1 MGGKHR
7 YLSFFCLKLNKKKK
21 ETRVQI
27 RPERRRKQI
36 MTKDAFIREV
46 RNAEAMLYHISKSIL
61 KNDSDCGDAVQ
72 ETLLKAYEKLPML
85 KEEKF
90 FRTWITRILI
100 NECTGILRKRKNVIP
115 YEDYMDNARM
125 FEENRYHHLY
135 MAIMELPED
144 LRILVTL
151 YYIEGFSQKEI
162 SEILEIPEGTIKSRL
177 SRAREFLKIQL
188 SDEEEKSPISRKNS
202 KMSNKVTGKGKMP
215 C

>member
-1 MGGKHR
+1 
-7 YLSFFCLKLNKKKK
+7 
-21 ETRVQI
+21 
-27 RPERRRKQI
+27 

-46 RNAEAMLYHISKSIL
+46 RNAETMLYHISKSIL
-61 KNDSDCGDAVQ
+61 KNDADCGDAVQ
-72 ETLLKAYEKLPML
+72 ETLLKVYEKLPML

-100 NECTGILRKRKNVIP
+100 NECKGILRKQKKVVP
-115 YEDYMDNARM
+115 YEDYMDNERLS
-125 FEENRYHHLY
+125 EENRYHHLY

-177 SRAREFLKIQL
+177 SRARDFLKVQL

-202 KMSNKVTGKGKMP
+202 KTSNKVTGKGKVR

>member
-1 MGGKHR
+1 
-7 YLSFFCLKLNKKKK
+7 
-21 ETRVQI
+21 
-27 RPERRRKQI
+27 

-61 KNDSDCGDAVQ
+61 KNDSDCGDVVQ

-115 YEDYMDNARM
+115 YEDYMDNERLS
-125 FEENRYHHLY
+125 EESRYHHLY

-177 SRAREFLKIQL
+177 SRARDFLKVQL

-202 KMSNKVTGKGKMP
+202 KMSNKMTGKGKMP

>member
-1 MGGKHR
+1 M
-7 YLSFFCLKLNKKKK
+7 
-21 ETRVQI
+21 
-27 RPERRRKQI
+27 
-36 MTKDAFIREV
+36 
-46 RNAEAMLYHISKSIL
+46 YHISKSIL
-61 KNDSDCGDAVQ
+61 KNDADCGDAVQ
-72 ETLLKAYEKLPML
+72 ETLLKVYEKLPML

-100 NECTGILRKRKNVIP
+100 NECKGILRKQKKVVP
-115 YEDYMDNARM
+115 YEDYMDNERLS
-125 FEENRYHHLY
+125 EENRYHHLY

-162 SEILEIPEGTIKSRL
+162 SEILEGTIKSRL
-177 SRAREFLKIQL
+177 SRARDFLKVQL

-202 KMSNKVTGKGKMP
+202 KTSNKVTGKGKMP

>member
-1 MGGKHR
+1 
-7 YLSFFCLKLNKKKK
+7 
-21 ETRVQI
+21 
-27 RPERRRKQI
+27 
-36 MTKDAFIREV
+36 MTKDAFIREI
-46 RNAEAMLYHISKSIL
+46 RNAEIMLYHISKSIL

-100 NECTGILRKRKNVIP
+100 NECKGILRKQKKVVP
-115 YEDYMDNARM
+115 YEDYMDNERLS
-125 FEENRYHHLY
+125 EENRYHHLY

-177 SRAREFLKIQL
+177 SRAREFLKVQL
-188 SDEEEKSPISRKNS
+188 SDEEEKTPISRKNN
-202 KMSNKVTGKGKMP
+202 KMTGKGKMP

>member
-1 MGGKHR
+1 
-7 YLSFFCLKLNKKKK
+7 
-21 ETRVQI
+21 
-27 RPERRRKQI
+27 

-100 NECTGILRKRKNVIP
+100 NECKGILRKQKKVVQ
-115 YEDYMDNARM
+115 YEDYMGNERLS
-125 FEENRYHHLY
+125 EENRYHHLY

-177 SRAREFLKIQL
+177 SRARDSLKTQL
-188 SDEEEKSPISRKNS
+188 SDEEEKSSIFRKNS

>member
-1 MGGKHR
+1 
-7 YLSFFCLKLNKKKK
+7 
-21 ETRVQI
+21 
-27 RPERRRKQI
+27 

-46 RNAEAMLYHISKSIL
+46 RNAETMLYHISKSIL
-61 KNDSDCGDAVQ
+61 KNDADCGDAVQ
-72 ETLLKAYEKLPML
+72 ETLLKVYEKLPML

-100 NECTGILRKRKNVIP
+100 NECKGILRKQKKVVP
-115 YEDYMDNARM
+115 YEDYMDNERLS
-125 FEENRYHHLY
+125 EENRYHHLY

-162 SEILEIPEGTIKSRL
+162 SEILEIPEGTIKRRL
-177 SRAREFLKIQL
+177 SRARDFLKVQL

-202 KMSNKVTGKGKMP
+202 KTSNKVTGKGKMP

>member
-1 MGGKHR
+1 M
-7 YLSFFCLKLNKKKK
+7 
-21 ETRVQI
+21 
-27 RPERRRKQI
+27 
-36 MTKDAFIREV
+36 MKDAFIREV
-46 RNAEAMLYHISKSIL
+46 RNAETMLYHISKSIL
-61 KNDSDCGDAVQ
+61 KNDADCGDAVQ

-100 NECTGILRKRKNVIP
+100 NECKGILRKQKKVVP
-115 YEDYMDNARM
+115 YEDYMGNERLS
-125 FEENRYHHLY
+125 EENRYHHLY

-177 SRAREFLKIQL
+177 SRARDFLKTQL
-188 SDEEEKSPISRKNS
+188 SDEEEKSLISRKNS

>member
-1 MGGKHR
+1 
-7 YLSFFCLKLNKKKK
+7 
-21 ETRVQI
+21 
-27 RPERRRKQI
+27 

-46 RNAEAMLYHISKSIL
+46 RNAETMLYHISKSIL
-61 KNDSDCGDAVQ
+61 KNDADCGDAVQ
-72 ETLLKAYEKLPML
+72 ETLLKVYEKLPML

-100 NECTGILRKRKNVIP
+100 NECKGILRKQKKVVP
-115 YEDYMDNARM
+115 YEDYMDNERLS
-125 FEENRYHHLY
+125 EENRYHHLY

-162 SEILEIPEGTIKSRL
+162 SEILELPEGTIKSRL
-177 SRAREFLKIQL
+177 SRARDFLKVQL
-188 SDEEEKSPISRKNS
+188 SDEEEKSPILRKNS
-202 KMSNKVTGKGKMP
+202 KTSNKVTGKGKMP

>member
-1 MGGKHR
+1 
-7 YLSFFCLKLNKKKK
+7 
-21 ETRVQI
+21 
-27 RPERRRKQI
+27 

-100 NECTGILRKRKNVIP
+100 NECKGILRKQKKVVP
-115 YEDYMDNARM
+115 YEDYMGIERLS
-125 FEENRYHHLY
+125 EENRYHHLY

-177 SRAREFLKIQL
+177 SRARDFLKTQL
-188 SDEEEKSPISRKNS
+188 SDEEEKSLISRKNS

>member
-1 MGGKHR
+1 
-7 YLSFFCLKLNKKKK
+7 
-21 ETRVQI
+21 
-27 RPERRRKQI
+27 

-115 YEDYMDNARM
+115 YEDYMDNSRVS
-125 FEENRYHHLY
+125 EENRYHHLY

-162 SEILEIPEGTIKSRL
+162 SGILEIPEGTIKSRL

-188 SDEEEKSPISRKNS
+188 SDEEEKSPISRKNI
-202 KMSNKVTGKGKMP
+202 KTSNKVTGKGKMP

>member
-1 MGGKHR
+1 
-7 YLSFFCLKLNKKKK
+7 
-21 ETRVQI
+21 
-27 RPERRRKQI
+27 

-46 RNAEAMLYHISKSIL
+46 LNAEAMLYHISKSIL

-100 NECTGILRKRKNVIP
+100 NECKGILRKQKKVVP
-115 YEDYMDNARM
+115 YEDYMGNERLS
-125 FEENRYHHLY
+125 EENRYHHLY

-177 SRAREFLKIQL
+177 SRARDFLKTQL
-188 SDEEEKSPISRKNS
+188 SDEEEKSLISRKNS

>member
-1 MGGKHR
+1 
-7 YLSFFCLKLNKKKK
+7 
-21 ETRVQI
+21 
-27 RPERRRKQI
+27 

-100 NECTGILRKRKNVIP
+100 NECKGILRKQKKVVP
-115 YEDYMDNARM
+115 YEDYMGNERLS
-125 FEENRYHHLY
+125 EENRYHHLY

-177 SRAREFLKIQL
+177 SRARDFLKTQL
-188 SDEEEKSPISRKNS
+188 SYEEEKSLISRKNS